1 MHHWYT
7 PPTLLEDCSQNS
19 KELPTTP
26 LAARSRRILIIGL
39 TAFLCNSSVQMDMSV
54 QTSGAGSE
62 AIPRDQVFGM
72 LSNRRRRW
80 VLYVLSQQD
89 GDTVD
94 FGTVV
99 DAVSAWEYDV
109 DPAELS
115 WKQRKR
121 IYTALRQSH
130 LPKLDETGIINYDR
144 DRGTVELTDHA
155 QEVQLYLEY
164 VPKNDIPWSYC
175 YLGFSCLGLGL
186 GLLSWGSVGPF
197 AGLSGLMLVW
207 VLVGLFAV
215 TAVVHTHHSRRN
227 RLGTTAPPADF
238 PHIGEP

>member
-1 MHHWYT
+1 
-7 PPTLLEDCSQNS
+7 
-19 KELPTTP
+19 
-26 LAARSRRILIIGL
+26 
-39 TAFLCNSSVQMDMSV
+39 MSV
-54 QTSGAGSE
+54 QTSEAAGSE

-80 VLYVLSQQD
+80 VLYALTQQD
-89 GDTVD
+89 GDAAD

-109 DPAELS
+109 DPTELS

-144 DRGTVELTDHA
+144 DRGTVELTEHA

-164 VPKNDIPWSYC
+164 VPSDDIPWSYC
-175 YLGFSCLGLGL
+175 YFGFACLGFGLS
-186 GLLSWGSVGPF
+186 LLSWGAVGPF
-197 AGLSGLMLVW
+197 GGLSGLMLVW
-207 VLVGLFAV
+207 IIVGLFAV
-215 TAVVHTHHSRRN
+215 TAVVHTHYSRRN
-227 RLGTTAPPADF
+227 RLGVSTPPADF
-238 PHIGEP
+238 PPGENPP